1 MAYMDVKDAHESHTG
16 VFVDSHCSIRQ
27 SMLYKS
33 LINVQN
39 ITINCKMLVWK
50 LKNLPN
56 NESDFYVINAWVIF
70 KLPFSSL

>member
-39 ITINCKMLVWK
+39 ITINCKMLV
-50 LKNLPN
+50 
-56 NESDFYVINAWVIF
+56 
-70 KLPFSSL
+70 